1 MKKLTLLAYILLLAA
16 LLSCGVGED
25 DDEMEEVIQQN
36 EQVISET
43 QFADDELNAFNGI
56 LNLKKDL
63 FNYSNLNI
71 PEYFE
76 ESSGSLPHQDN
87 TPENNPITD
96 AGATLGRVLF
106 YDKSLSANNTISCA
120 SCHQQEKGFSDPDR
134 FSVGLNGETTKRN
147 SMTLINSR
155 WYQKRGFFWD
165 ERATT
170 LEEQVLMP
178 IQDHVE
184 MGLELSDLVIKL
196 EQLEYY
202 SVLFNKAFGS
212 PEITTERIALSLAQ
226 FTRSIVSM
234 DSKFNQA
241 VRADGLDEVPE
252 TEMVA
257 LSTLTDQENV
267 GLDIF
272 FNYATCGYC
281 HMGPA
286 HVADS
291 MKNNGLEL
299 NYLDKG
305 KAEWTGNAQDN
316 GLFKPPSLA
325 NIAQTA
331 PYMHDGRFET
341 LMDVVNHYNG
351 NIMAHP
357 NLNFRLTTEDRDG
370 TVGGTPLVLE
380 LDQEQKEALVAFLKT
395 FTDEQVSKDEKY
407 SDPFVQ

>member
-1 MKKLTLLAYILLLAA
+1 MRKLTLLAYILLLGA
-16 LLSCGVGED
+16 LLSCGVGEEE
-25 DDEMEEVIQQN
+25 EMEEVIDQN
-36 EQVISET
+36 EQIISET
-43 QFADDELNAFNGI
+43 QFSEEEMGTFNGI
-56 LNLKKDL
+56 LNLNQQL
-63 FNYSNLNI
+63 FNYSDLNI

-87 TPENNPITD
+87 TPENNPVTD

-106 YDKSLSANNTISCA
+106 YDKNLSANNTISCA
-120 SCHQQEKGFSDPDR
+120 SCHQQEKGFSDPVR

-155 WYQKRGFFWD
+155 WYQKKGFFWD
-165 ERATT
+165 ERAAT
-170 LEEQVLMP
+170 LEDQVLMP

-184 MGLELSDLVIKL
+184 MGLELSELIIKL

-212 PEITTERIALSLAQ
+212 PEITTDRIALSLAQ
-226 FTRSIVSM
+226 FTRSIVSL
-234 DSKFNQA
+234 DSKFNKA

-257 LSTLTDQENV
+257 LSTLTAQENV

-291 MKNNGLEL
+291 LKNNGLEL
-299 NYLDKG
+299 NYTDKG
-305 KAEWTGNAQDN
+305 KAEWTGNSGDN
-316 GLFKPPSLA
+316 GLFKPPSLV

-351 NIMAHP
+351 NIQAHP

-370 TVGGTPLVLE
+370 TVGGTPLELE

-395 FTDEQVSKDEKY
+395 FTDEEVSKDERY
-407 SDPFVQ
+407 SDPFVK